1 MMVAL
6 NYKIAPKT
14 FRGLVVDY
22 NARFQERPR
31 ADTFLEI
38 LNEQDPARKYTAKFE
53 GHNDLLNFLD
63 INIASN
69 TPKKKMK
76 IQSTLKVRNH
86 KNIY

>member
-1 MMVAL
+1 MMEAL

-14 FRGLVVDY
+14 FRGFVVDY
-22 NARFQERPR
+22 NARFQERSST
-31 ADTFLEI
+31 DTFLEI

-69 TPKKKMK
+69 TPKKKDENSK
-76 IQSTLKVRNH
+76 YVESTQS
-86 KNIY
+86 

>member
-1 MMVAL
+1 MMEAL
-6 NYKIAPKT
+6 NYKIASKT
-14 FRGLVVDY
+14 FRGLVVDC
-22 NARFQERPR
+22 NARFQERSR

-53 GHNDLLNFLD
+53 LHNDLLNFLD